1 MPIQIKPV
9 IWEVPK
15 NIKAFSTT
23 RIGGYSKGEFK
34 GSNLSLDVG
43 DEQTNVRKNRRDIS
57 KSLNLSMEPCWMKQ
71 IHSSTIRKVT
81 EPTSGIVCDGS
92 YTNIVGLPCVV
103 LSADCLPILVCN
115 KQGTKVGVIHSG
127 WRGLHNG
134 IITKFIKRFSNNP
147 SELIC
152 WIGPSITPSN
162 YLVREDVHKK
172 LSNISSK
179 IFNKV
184 DDEHWGLDLKKGA
197 KIFLKAAGVK
207 KIYTDEMCTYQSSNL
222 YYSYRGDTN
231 TGRIASLIWIE

>member
-81 EPTSGIVCDGS
+81 EPTSGLVCDGS
-92 YTNIVGLPCVV
+92 YTNVVGLPCVV

-207 KIYTDEMCTYQSSNL
+207 KIYTF
-222 YYSYRGDTN
+222 YSDFN
-231 TGRIASLIWIE
+231 